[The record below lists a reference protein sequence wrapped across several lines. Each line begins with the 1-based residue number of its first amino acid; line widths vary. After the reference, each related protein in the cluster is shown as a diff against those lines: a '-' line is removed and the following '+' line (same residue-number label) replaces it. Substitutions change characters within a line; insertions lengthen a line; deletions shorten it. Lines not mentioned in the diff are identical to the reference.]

1 MILSYI
7 YDLSAFCTSI
17 IAKTMDNKILLSRNL
32 DFTYPEEM
40 RKIIYIAKF
49 MRGGKLLY
57 EATMFGTT
65 NIVFTGMK
73 PNSFSISLNM
83 RIPS

>member
-1 MILSYI
+1 M

-17 IAKTMDNKILLSRNL
+17 LSKTKDNKIIHSRNM
-32 DFTYPEEM
+32 DYTYPEEM

-49 MRGGKLLY
+49 MKKGKLLY

-65 NIVFTGMK
+65 NVVFTGIK